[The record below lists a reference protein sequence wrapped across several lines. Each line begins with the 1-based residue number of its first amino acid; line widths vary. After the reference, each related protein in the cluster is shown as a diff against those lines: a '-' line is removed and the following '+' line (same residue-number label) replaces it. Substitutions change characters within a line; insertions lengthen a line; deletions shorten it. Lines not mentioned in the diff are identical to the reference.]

1 MITGRVGRFGNSG
14 RVKSGNISVF
24 RNSSWVKSGRVGRFG
39 NNGRVM
45 TWHASVLEI
54 IAGR

>member
-1 MITGRVGRFGNSG
+1 MITGHVGRFVNSG
-14 RVKSGNISVF
+14 RVKSGNTGIF
-24 RNSSWVKSGRVGRFG
+24 RNNSWVKSCCVGHFG

-54 IAGR
+54 TAG